1 MIRTET
7 KQYYSGE
14 SRIYT
19 FNVPSFSQVKK
30 IYLLNNYIYMV
41 IDYPD
46 EYLDS
51 LKLINLKIQC
61 GPPIDEFGY
70 KYFDTQ
76 IVNNVELISSSYGNN
91 IQLYANDIST
101 PYHFFIEVIKSH
113 VELRDT
119 KIDNIIN

>member
-1 MIRTET
+1 
-7 KQYYSGE
+7 
-14 SRIYT
+14 
-19 FNVPSFSQVKK
+19 
-30 IYLLNNYIYMV
+30 MV

-91 IQLYANDIST
+91 IQFSANTIST
-101 PYHFFIEVIKSH
+101 PHHFFIEVIKSQS
-113 VELRDT
+113 ELRDT